1 MFLRKNMKNMKK
13 FKGFSNLHL
22 DHENGKSGQE
32 FISYIADAVK
42 ERVEAFLTSS
52 DFMSILLTDHM
63 HEKQGLTKRW
73 LLFVP
78 KEMVG
83 FLFIVVFE
91 SNKNGKNNLRYFCSN
106 SS

>member
-52 DFMSILLTDHM
+52 DFMSILTDGSHAR
-63 HEKQGLTKRW
+63 KARID
-73 LLFVP
+73 
-78 KEMVG
+78 KEMVVIRTERNGG
-83 FLFIVVFE
+83 FFVHCCI
-91 SNKNGKNNLRYFCSN
+91 
-106 SS
+106 